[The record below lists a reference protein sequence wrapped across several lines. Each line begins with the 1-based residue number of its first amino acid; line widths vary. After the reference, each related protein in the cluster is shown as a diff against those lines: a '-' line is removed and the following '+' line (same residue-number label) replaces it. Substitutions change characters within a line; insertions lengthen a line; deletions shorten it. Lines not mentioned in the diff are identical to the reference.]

1 MICKLFIDWRKQYQ
15 NRPEAV
21 NISLINFNAMEV
33 REIKP
38 DKSYLIQPLAVN

>member
-15 NRPEAV
+15 NRLRL
-21 NISLINFNAMEV
+21 LIYLLSNAMEV

-38 DKSYLIQPLAVN
+38 DKSDLIQSLAVN